1 MCIHT
6 CSLLPE
12 RTLTQPQWG
21 SREAECCGESREC
34 QARAGRSSCKQEQS
48 ETSACSWRKGGWDE
62 ADTAVLCCGSSPISG
77 PPFLLCN
84 TICHTLLMQCNSM
97 QKPEQDKM
105 IPSMRQQASS
115 SLLTHKSGAEP
126 PAASSSWCSWQ
137 SVAWTVHL
145 HPSSV
150 LARKVMP
157 LAIGIKVAAARIWSS
172 KEMAWV
178 VGAGVMFLML
188 CGVMYFQN
196 ERNLGFWKIF

>member
-1 MCIHT
+1 MQLCVYTHAA
-6 CSLLPE
+6 SSQREP
-12 RTLTQPQWG
+12 
-21 SREAECCGESREC
+21 SRSRNEA
-34 QARAGRSSCKQEQS
+34 AGRLSAVGKAGSARLGLGGALANEQS

-137 SVAWTVHL
+137 SVA
-145 HPSSV
+145 
-150 LARKVMP
+150 
-157 LAIGIKVAAARIWSS
+157 
-172 KEMAWV
+172 
-178 VGAGVMFLML
+178 
-188 CGVMYFQN
+188 
-196 ERNLGFWKIF
+196 